1 MSQESQKYW
10 KKPLVLCD
18 GISMKQTEGSH
29 PHPPKKHRKSD
40 SP

>member
-1 MSQESQKYW
+1 MSQQSQKYW
-10 KKPLVLCD
+10 KKSLVLCD

-29 PHPPKKHRKSD
+29 PVPPKKRRKSG